1 MTRILRN
8 AGVLLL
14 LVVASAC
21 DDDPFALTW
30 DNRTDTAT
38 VYSMARPET
47 HLPSG
52 FNFVAR
58 RVVLIDAPTT
68 AGRWDWTLDTQ
79 EGELVLLP
87 PRAIGLVSTA
97 GIIPLPGEVFDEVA
111 EAPQDSTRYVRDLP
125 VPVEMG
131 TVYVVRTHQETNSFG
146 QRCIYYGKMEPI
158 RQNLEEG
165 ILEFIFDANP
175 ICNERAL
182 IAP

>member
-1 MTRILRN
+1 MTRFLKN
-8 AGVLLL
+8 AGVLLVL
-14 LVVASAC
+14 IVASAC
-21 DDDPFALTW
+21 DEDPFALTW
-30 DNRTDTAT
+30 ENRTDTTT

-47 HLPSG
+47 HLPTA
-52 FNFVAR
+52 FNFVGR
-58 RVVLIDAPTT
+58 RPVRIDAPTA

-87 PRAIGLVSTA
+87 PRAIGLESTA
-97 GIIPLPGEVFDEVA
+97 GIIALPGEEFDDVA
-111 EAPQDSTRYVRDLP
+111 EAPQDSTVYVRDLP

-158 RQNLEEG
+158 AQDTVEG

-182 IAP
+182 IAN